1 VRDFTLKSYAEL
13 LSTITSEGFPVLG
26 VAAWLR
32 LGNPIKGAV
41 IRHDVDRRPQN
52 ALAMAKLEHE
62 RGISTTYYFRV
73 VGSAYC
79 KKTIL
84 GIADLGHE
92 IGYHYE
98 DLSLAR
104 GDARLAVQLFEEHIA
119 DLRRL
124 APIQTVT
131 MHGSPLSRH
140 HNLDMWSE
148 TSLRN
153 FGLLGDAF
161 LSVDYQGMLY
171 FTDTGRGWNRSNA
184 NLRDRPPGVVECSLE
199 GNRTADLIRCLRARQ
214 GSKLAFSV
222 HPERWNDHLF
232 CWGVQLISDTA
243 CNVVK
248 SLVKRIQ
255 PTSAYRR

>member
-1 VRDFTLKSYAEL
+1 VRDFTLKSYGEL
-13 LSTITSEGFPVLG
+13 LSTIMSDGFPVFG
-26 VAAWLR
+26 VATWLR

-41 IRHDVDRRPQN
+41 MRHDVDRRPQN

-62 RGISTTYYFRV
+62 RGIRTTYYFRV

-79 KKTIL
+79 EKTIL
-84 GIADLGHE
+84 AIADLGHE

-98 DLSLAR
+98 DLSLAK
-104 GDARLAVQLFEEHIA
+104 GDKRLAVQLFEAHIA

-124 APIQTVT
+124 VPIETVT

-171 FTDTGRGWNRSNA
+171 FTDTGRGWNRSNT
-184 NLRDRPPGVVECSLE
+184 NLRDRPPGIMECSVD
-199 GNRTADLIRCLRARQ
+199 GDRTADLIGFLRAHR
-214 GSKLAFSV
+214 SKKLAFSV
-222 HPERWNDHLF
+222 HPERWNDYVVS
-232 CWGVQLISDTA
+232 WGLQLISDSA
-243 CNVVK
+243 CNAVK

-255 PTSAYRR
+255 PASLYRR